1 MRLLFGTLFG
11 LALAA
16 VIGLGLTYYT
26 LTRGAAFGGL
36 SIESWTAWPKSGTTD
51 ADPYERASIARS
63 GRLPIA
69 MGDGVSFTLTS
80 DDDGKSLDGR
90 CEVVVSGI
98 TPAAR
103 FWTVTLYNRDG
114 GLVANST
121 NRYGFTSQEVV
132 RHADGSFEIVVAPR
146 ANRGFHVRPST
157 LVARVTYHYGSPVTM
172 TLDEETYDAA
182 SPLDLFRANE
192 LINAKKR
199 RWLAQEIARIMDGDE
214 DWVLDGVAR
223 VVRDVIMRLAE
234 EGKVIVYEHPLPPV
248 EGKGAE
254 GQPLLTF
261 VVDAVA
267 KLQALGKIDIVTT
280 VTATFRGDRRVLAD
294 IEKLA
299 ASGYGEDAYGNNI
312 ALPEPLRY
320 LRR

>member
-1 MRLLFGTLFG
+1 LESSVRLLFGTLFG

-36 SIESWTAWPKSGTTD
+36 SIESWTAWPKSGTAD

-63 GRLPIA
+63 GRLPTA
-69 MGDGVSFTLTS
+69 MGDGVSFTLKS

-90 CEVVVSGI
+90 CEVVVAGI

-146 ANRGFHVRPST
+146 ANPGNWLPTGGVERYELVLRLYDTAVGVST
-157 LVARVTYHYGSPVTM
+157 KAGREVPM
-172 TLDEETYDAA
+172 PD
-182 SPLDLFRANE
+182 
-192 LINAKKR
+192 
-199 RWLAQEIARIMDGDE
+199 
-214 DWVLDGVAR
+214 
-223 VVRDVIMRLAE
+223 
-234 EGKVIVYEHPLPPV
+234 
-248 EGKGAE
+248 
-254 GQPLLTF
+254 
-261 VVDAVA
+261 
-267 KLQALGKIDIVTT
+267 VTT
-280 VTATFRGDRRVLAD
+280 RTC
-294 IEKLA
+294 
-299 ASGYGEDAYGNNI
+299 
-312 ALPEPLRY
+312 P
-320 LRR
+320 